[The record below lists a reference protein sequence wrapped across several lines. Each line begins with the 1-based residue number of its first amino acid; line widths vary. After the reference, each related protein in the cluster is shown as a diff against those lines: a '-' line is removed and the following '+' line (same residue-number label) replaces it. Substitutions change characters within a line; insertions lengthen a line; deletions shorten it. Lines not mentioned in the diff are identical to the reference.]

1 MYQNVIKEMKEKQ
14 ITLED
19 LAMQLPMDLDCLN
32 DKIQGKQAI
41 TLEECMAVKK
51 ALKSRLDIYILFI
64 EEK

>member
-32 DKIQGKQAI
+32 KKIEGKQAI

-51 ALKSRLDIYILFI
+51 ALKSRLDIDILFA
-64 EEK
+64 E